1 MNDKDNN
8 DDKST
13 RKPWKRNNTRSA
25 TSSTSISSIVTGSS
39 NVFIN
44 SSSSTT
50 TPAFETAQDPSSLS
64 GDVGKKIDEYIE
76 LALGAVSTRVDTL
89 YRERMVLIT
98 QSEKKLATMIGESTR
113 HLASLEKQLETITK
127 LTDQSADTQSNLQ
140 DEVKYIKGNA
150 ISALA
155 IFVSF
160 FAFITI
166 TLNVFSKAGSVV
178 SAAVLVLIFWCLLI
192 GFNLI
197 IAIQFK
203 VLSNSKVIWA
213 CLGGVIFLSISSI
226 LALYYFSPEL
236 RGVKI
241 IFQMAT

>member
-1 MNDKDNN
+1 MTDKDEN
-8 DDKST
+8 SG
-13 RKPWKRNNTRSA
+13 R
-25 TSSTSISSIVTGSS
+25 STSKKWGKANPSSASTSTAGSS

-44 SSSSTT
+44 NNSSTT
-50 TPAFETAQDPSSLS
+50 TPSFETTQDSPTLT
-64 GDVGKKIDEYIE
+64 GDIGKRIDEYIE
-76 LALGAVSTRVDTL
+76 LALGTVSTRVDAL

-98 QSEKKLATMIGESTR
+98 QSERKLATMIGESTK
-113 HLASLEKQLETITK
+113 HLESLERQLNTITE
-127 LTDQSADTQSNLQ
+127 LTNKSANTQNELQ
-140 DEVKYIKGNA
+140 EEVKYIKGNA

-178 SAAVLVLIFWCLLI
+178 SAAILVLIFWCLLI

-203 VLSNSKVIWA
+203 VLSSSKVIWA

-236 RGVKI
+236 RGVKV

>member
-1 MNDKDNN
+1 MSDKDESAG
-8 DDKST
+8 KST
-13 RKPWKRNNTRSA
+13 RKPWKKTSPSSA
-25 TSSTSISSIVTGSS
+25 TSSVNVSSSVTSSS
-39 NVFIN
+39 NVFVSAN
-44 SSSSTT
+44 NSTT
-50 TPAFETAQDPSSLS
+50 TPVFESTQDPSALT

-76 LALGAVSTRVDTL
+76 LALGTVTKRVDAL

-98 QSEKKLATMIGESTR
+98 QSERKLATMIGESTK
-113 HLASLEKQLETITK
+113 HLESLEKQLSTVTE
-127 LTDQSADTQSNLQ
+127 LTNRSADTQSDLQ
-140 DEVKYIKGNA
+140 EEVKYIKGNA

-178 SAAVLVLIFWCLLI
+178 SAAILVLIFWCLLI

-203 VLSNSKVIWA
+203 VLANSKVIWA

>member
-1 MNDKDNN
+1 MTDQEN
-8 DDKST
+8 
-13 RKPWKRNNTRSA
+13 SA
-25 TSSTSISSIVTGSS
+25 TKGTKKGYKKP
-39 NVFIN
+39 NP
-44 SSSSTT
+44 SSTT
-50 TPAFETAQDPSSLS
+50 SSVSSSNIANSSTVFISNNSSTTAPIFETTQDPSALS
-64 GDVGKKIDEYIE
+64 GDVGKKIDDYLE
-76 LALGAVSTRVDTL
+76 LALATVSKRVDAL

-98 QSEKKLATMIGESTR
+98 QSERKLANMIGESTK
-113 HLASLEKQLETITK
+113 HLESLEKQLTTITD
-127 LTDQSADTQSNLQ
+127 LTNKSADTQSELQ
-140 DEVKYIKGNA
+140 EEVKYIKGNA

-236 RGVKI
+236 RGVKF